1 MEIEMEKMEE
11 EVEMGEVMA
20 KATGWCWNRNEKVPP
35 IYARRLPKFRGRERP
50 AYILPSHRQSGS
62 QSWGLR
68 PPTMAQPTHSLP
80 LTI

>member
-20 KATGWCWNRNEKVPP
+20 KATGWCWNRNGKSPANLREKASK
-35 IYARRLPKFRGRERP
+35 I
-50 AYILPSHRQSGS
+50 SGE
-62 QSWGLR
+62 GAACLYTPE
-68 PPTMAQPTHSLP
+68 PPTIRQPELGAEAAIDGQPTHSLP